1 MLNNFYKIIHTKY
14 SKFFEFIFFLRY
26 LLIIFFISIATFL
39 TVPFFFNY
47 EKKAEVIKLHLLENY
62 DFKISN
68 YSEIKYN
75 IFPLPNLE
83 LSNVQINFKLPLENL
98 RVKNLKIY
106 LNLFSIYNYENFNS
120 KKIILRDSDIK
131 FQISSFKSLLNQ
143 LFHKK
148 NKLYYD
154 HLNLIMIKEEIP
166 VIALNNIKFANFGY
180 KKNLIKGKV
189 FGKNFKVTLDE
200 NYENINFK
208 LINSGI
214 NIDLNFERNQKNK
227 NKIGT
232 LKSKILNT
240 NFKSNFEFD
249 GKVIKIYNSYYRSKN
264 LSFRKK
270 SEIILKPFLEI
281 KSEFTIEELKTK
293 IFREIDLTEILKFK
307 DFLRKINIK
316 STISFKSKKFDRK
329 FFDDLNLRINLA
341 YGRVN
346 YSKRLLIGN
355 ASTQCDGDIN
365 FLEEYPLLYFD
376 CNLNTDNKGEFLKKL
391 SVRTKN
397 KNEILELKVKG
408 NLNVLNKKVNF
419 KSILMNENYRSSK
432 EDLEYFK
439 STFENILFNE
449 SLLEIFNLKKIKRFI
464 TEIS

>member
-1 MLNNFYKIIHTKY
+1 MLNNFYKIIHNKY

-329 FFDDLNLRINLA
+329 FFDDLN
-341 YGRVN
+341 
-346 YSKRLLIGN
+346 
-355 ASTQCDGDIN
+355 
-365 FLEEYPLLYFD
+365 
-376 CNLNTDNKGEFLKKL
+376 
-391 SVRTKN
+391 
-397 KNEILELKVKG
+397 
-408 NLNVLNKKVNF
+408 
-419 KSILMNENYRSSK
+419 
-432 EDLEYFK
+432 
-439 STFENILFNE
+439 
-449 SLLEIFNLKKIKRFI
+449 
-464 TEIS
+464 

>member
-1 MLNNFYKIIHTKY
+1 
-14 SKFFEFIFFLRY
+14 
-26 LLIIFFISIATFL
+26 
-39 TVPFFFNY
+39 
-47 EKKAEVIKLHLLENY
+47 
-62 DFKISN
+62 
-68 YSEIKYN
+68 
-75 IFPLPNLE
+75 
-83 LSNVQINFKLPLENL
+83 
-98 RVKNLKIY
+98 
-106 LNLFSIYNYENFNS
+106 
-120 KKIILRDSDIK
+120 
-131 FQISSFKSLLNQ
+131 
-143 LFHKK
+143 
-148 NKLYYD
+148 
-154 HLNLIMIKEEIP
+154 MIKEEIP